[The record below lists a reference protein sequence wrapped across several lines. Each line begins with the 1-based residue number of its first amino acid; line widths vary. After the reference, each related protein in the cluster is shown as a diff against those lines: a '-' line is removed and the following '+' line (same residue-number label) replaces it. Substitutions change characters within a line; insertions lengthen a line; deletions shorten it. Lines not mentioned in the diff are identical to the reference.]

1 MSVTQNLEK
10 LKNKIGDRTN
20 LLAVSK
26 TKPLE
31 MIEEAYLF
39 GQRDFGENK
48 IQDLFE
54 KAHALSHL
62 RDIRWHFIGTLQ
74 SNKLN
79 KLLSVPGL
87 YAIHS
92 IDSLSLVD
100 KLLKKSSGQKIKIFL
115 QVNTSGEEEKSGFDN
130 FEELNQ
136 AVQKLIGQESWE
148 LAGLMTI
155 GSIRADDFK
164 KAARTCFEQLVA
176 LRNRLSEKYDID
188 LELSMGMSQDY
199 EIAISYGSDW
209 VRIGSDIF
217 GLRE

>member
-1 MSVTQNLEK
+1 MSVTQNLK
-10 LKNKIGDRTN
+10 NLKNKIGDRTN

-26 TKPLE
+26 TKPIE

-48 IQDLFE
+48 VQDLFE
-54 KAHALSHL
+54 KANSLSHL
-62 RDIRWHFIGTLQ
+62 KDIRWHFIGTLQ
-74 SNKLN
+74 SNKIN
-79 KLLSVPGL
+79 KLLSVPNL

-92 IDSLSLVD
+92 VDSLSLID
-100 KLLKKSSGQKIKIFL
+100 KIIKKNTEKKIKLFL
-115 QVNTSGEEEKSGFDN
+115 QVNTSGEEAKSGFQD
-130 FEELNQ
+130 FEQLDQ
-136 AVQKLIGQESWE
+136 AISKLKNLESFYIS
-148 LAGLMTI
+148 GLMTI
-155 GSIRADDFK
+155 GSIRAEDFE
-164 KAARTCFEQLVA
+164 KAARACFKQLVEF
-176 LRNRLSEKYDID
+176 RNRLSQKHDIN

>member
-54 KAHALSHL
+54 KARALSHL
-62 RDIRWHFIGTLQ
+62 GDIRWHFIGTLQ

-130 FEELNQ
+130 FEELDQ
-136 AVQKLIGQESWE
+136 AVQKLIGQESLE

-155 GSIRADDFK
+155 GSIRADDFE

-176 LRNRLSEKYDID
+176 FRNRLSEKYDID

-199 EIAISYGSDW
+199 EIAISYGSNW